1 MKINVVAPEF
11 LVFSN
16 LNPGDIFQ
24 FSENR
29 ADLRDT
35 YILTD
40 KEEDDMPVVV
50 NLCSGTA
57 SVVYE
62 DDFYT
67 LVTVAKECSVKF

>member
-40 KEEDDMPVVV
+40 KE
-50 NLCSGTA
+50 CA
-57 SVVYE
+57 
-62 DDFYT
+62 
-67 LVTVAKECSVKF
+67 VKF